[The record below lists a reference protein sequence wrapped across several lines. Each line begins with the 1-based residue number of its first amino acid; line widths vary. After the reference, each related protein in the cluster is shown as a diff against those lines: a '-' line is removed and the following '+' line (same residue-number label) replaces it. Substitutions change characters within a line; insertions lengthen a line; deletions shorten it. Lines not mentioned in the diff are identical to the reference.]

1 MVQQQNQIQSKPK
14 VGIAALKDM
23 INNDVVKRQFQDVL
37 KDEAAGFITSVI
49 SVCQNN
55 ALLSKTDAKSVILAA
70 SAAATLKLP
79 INPNLGLAALVP
91 FNDRKS
97 GLCLCQMIV
106 MRNGWVELAQRTGK
120 VVRIANEPVYEGE
133 LVKANRFTD
142 EYEFDET
149 KRVSDKIIGYM
160 AYVKLTNGFEKT
172 VYWTVEKCKQHG
184 LRYSQTFKK
193 GYGLWVDD
201 FNSQA
206 LKTVLKHL
214 IVKYLPKSIELQ
226 NAAATDQ
233 AAFNGDIDNPKA
245 VYLDSPHEEEVGEAV
260 DFEEVDAESG
270 EVQQEEP
277 KTVIVVEG
285 DNGAPEQQEP
295 SNGELFNEPRQRE
308 E

>member
-1 MVQQQNQIQSKPK
+1 MTNVQQNQIQSKPK

-23 INNDVVKRQFQDVL
+23 INNDVVKRQFQYVL

-55 ALLSKTDAKSVILAA
+55 ALLSKADAKSVILAA

-91 FNDRKS
+91 FNDKRS

-106 MRNGWVELAQRTGK
+106 MRNGWVELAQRTGQ

-184 LRYSQTFKK
+184 LRYSQTFKQ

-226 NAAATDQ
+226 NAAANDQ
-233 AAFNGDIDNPKA
+233 ASFSGDIDNPK
-245 VYLDSPHEEEVGEAV
+245 VEYLDRPNADE
-260 DFEEVDAESG
+260 
-270 EVQQEEP
+270 QEE
-277 KTVIVVEG
+277 KTDFQEAEIVVEPTEEELAEQ
-285 DNGAPEQQEP
+285 NGQAPSEEQAEEP
-295 SNGELFNEPRQRE
+295 APNGELDLK
-308 E
+308 